1 MIIFLK
7 NGTNYQT
14 TQAVKN
20 RYDEIRSFSPK
31 DKETAIIT
39 IQGNDYKLQDIKF
52 IGYWCHNKGGSVDCQ
67 AASKWNIKAHPIG
80 EVCPYDCM
88 GACQECG
95 KKLWERDRDYA
106 VAKWGKMFC
115 RAHSPFGKAEEALG
129 VAGQNDSFTST
140 MIGMVSAY
148 IEKGKTVEEAL
159 DSMQDKINK
168 LKWKKKQTN

>member
-1 MIIFLK
+1 MPRVIFRGL
-7 NGTNYQT
+7 
-14 TQAVKN
+14 
-20 RYDEIRSFSPK
+20 
-31 DKETAIIT
+31 DKEGISVSNEVAEVIRKAKSDKINQVIDIDGTMFET
-39 IQGNDYKLQDIKF
+39 KDIKF
-52 IGYWCHNKGGSVDCQ
+52 VKGDRKNTGKYLCENNCGAGYHMGD
-67 AASKWNIKAHPIG
+67 
-80 EVCPYDCM
+80 EVCSKSYTGSCV
-88 GACQECG
+88 ECG

-115 RAHSPFGKAEEALG
+115 RAHSPFGKAGEALG